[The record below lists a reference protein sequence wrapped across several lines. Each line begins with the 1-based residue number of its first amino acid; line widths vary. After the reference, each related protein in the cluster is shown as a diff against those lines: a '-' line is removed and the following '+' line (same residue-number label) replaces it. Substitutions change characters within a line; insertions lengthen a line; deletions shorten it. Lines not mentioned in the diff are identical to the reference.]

1 MSFATIE
8 AAVEDYRA
16 SKFVIIVDDEDR
28 ENEGDLAIAA
38 EHATPEA
45 INFMA
50 RHGRGLIC
58 LPVIG
63 QRLDELEI
71 PMMVED
77 NTASFGTAFT
87 VSIEARHGTTTG
99 ISAYDR
105 ARTVQAVLDPVTR
118 PEDLRRPGHMFPLRA
133 AEGGVLSRRGQ
144 TEASVDLARLAGLY
158 PAAVIC
164 EIMSDDGTMARL
176 PELERFAAEHAL
188 KIISVEQLVQYR
200 WRHDNLVRC
209 VAQTRLPTVYGEFRT
224 RAYEHTLTGE
234 HHIALIMGGVKQDQP
249 ILVRLHSEC
258 LTGEVFSSLRCDC
271 GDQLRRA
278 QTIIAQEGTGVILY
292 LRQEG
297 RGIGLFNKLKAYA
310 LQDQGLDTVEANIHL
325 GFDPDPRD
333 YSVAAQILFDLGI
346 EKVRLLTNNPR
357 KVKGLEDYGLEVTE
371 RVPLVVPANRQN
383 RHYLRTKQE
392 KMGHLLGV

>member
-16 SKFVIIVDDEDR
+16 GKFVIIVDDEDR

-118 PEDLRRPGHMFPLRA
+118 PQDLRRPGHMFPLRA

-188 KIISVEQLVQYR
+188 KIISVEQLAQYR

-357 KVKGLEDYGLEVTE
+357 KVSGLEDYGLEVTE
-371 RVPLVVPANRQN
+371 RVPLVVPANQQN